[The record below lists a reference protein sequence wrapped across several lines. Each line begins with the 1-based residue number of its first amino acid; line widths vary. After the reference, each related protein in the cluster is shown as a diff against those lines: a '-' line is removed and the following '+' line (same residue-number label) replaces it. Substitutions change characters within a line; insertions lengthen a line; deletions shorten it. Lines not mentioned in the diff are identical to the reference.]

1 MFDDSDDVFDSVTWE
16 SPNPPSHPVSGD
28 VPTGPGFRQSTS
40 DSGEGPNDL
49 KWEGY
54 LITSVSDPVKE
65 LAETKDAYVSY
76 LVSAKT
82 NLRTFSTQSP
92 SARRRF
98 QDFVFLRDNL
108 SRDFPACVVPPL
120 PDKHRLEYITGDRF
134 SPEFME
140 RRRLDLHR
148 FLERLARHPTLQ
160 RSTLVRAFFESTE
173 WHVHMHQHTA
183 HPPSEPSPGIIDNI
197 SDTLLNAFTRV
208 RKPDERF
215 LTMRE
220 GVDQF
225 EDGLVLAER
234 LWSRLRTRT
243 SDGNPESGEDLT
255 ADYHDLA
262 VAVQG
267 LGFLESGITDP
278 LNNFSNTLLEF
289 SSLLRHLGQT
299 TTDPFL
305 IHLHSLLT
313 YSHANRAVLRLR
325 DQKQLDFEDLSD
337 YLAGVTSERDRL
349 AAVIS
354 GHAGSTGLGLGSY
367 LKDRVDALRG
377 ADDDRSRVEKMRKLD
392 IKIKELQD
400 AVTTAH
406 ETSDA
411 FSDET
416 LREQTIFQHSKE
428 AEMKEMLGHLA
439 DGQIEFYK
447 SAMDEWERIIPLI
460 QRIRVHP

>member
-1 MFDDSDDVFDSVTWE
+1 MLGDDEDVFDSVTWE
-16 SPNPPSHPVSGD
+16 SPATHVYIDEYP
-28 VPTGPGFRQSTS
+28 PTGPGFRQSTE
-40 DSGEGPNDL
+40 DSQGPHDP

-54 LITSVSDPVKE
+54 LITSVKDPVKE
-65 LAETKDAYVSY
+65 MAETKDAYVSY
-76 LVSAKT
+76 LVQART
-82 NLRTFSTQSP
+82 NLPIFSTPNP
-92 SARRRF
+92 SSRRRF

-108 SRDFPACVVPPL
+108 VRDFPACVVPPL

-148 FLERLARHPTLQ
+148 FLQRVARHPTLQ

-183 HPPSEPSPGIIDNI
+183 HPPGAEPSPGIIDNI
-197 SDTLLNAFTRV
+197 SDTLLNAFARV

-215 LTMRE
+215 LSMRE
-220 GVDQF
+220 SVDKF
-225 EDGLVLAER
+225 EEGLVVSDR
-234 LWSRLRTRT
+234 LYNRVRSRT
-243 SDGNPESGEDLT
+243 SDLT

-278 LNNFSNTLLEF
+278 LNHFSNTLLEF
-289 SSLLRHLGQT
+289 SALLRHTTQT
-299 TTDPFL
+299 TTDPL
-305 IHLHSLLT
+305 LLHLHSLLS
-313 YSHANRAVLRLR
+313 YSHANRAVLKLR
-325 DQKQLDFEDLSD
+325 DQKQLDFEELSD
-337 YLAGVTSERDRL
+337 YLSGVTSERDRL

-354 GHAGSTGLGLGSY
+354 GHAGSTGLGLGAY
-367 LKDRVDALRG
+367 LKDRVDAIRG

-392 IKIKELQD
+392 VKIKELQD

-416 LREQTIFQHSKE
+416 LREQAIFQYAKE
-428 AEMKEMLGHLA
+428 AEMKEMLGNLV

-447 SAMDEWERIIPLI
+447 AAMEEWERIIPVI
-460 QRIRVHP
+460 QRIRVDV